1 MNTAIE
7 LNRLPKPTVIEE
19 LSFDQIYK
27 QLEETFSKSFPEH
40 ELYISDPAMKLLEV
54 AAYRE
59 LLLRQRINDAT
70 KSVMLAFAK
79 GSDLDNL
86 AALFGVRRVS
96 DEDDDR
102 FRHRIPLSLEGY
114 SMAGTK
120 GAYEYHTMS
129 FDDKI
134 KDVFVTSDEPGRVSV
149 YALVE
154 HINNTDELKSALEKY
169 LRSEEIRPLTDLVSV
184 TLVVPSTHSVKANI
198 FLNVG
203 ASEQEVKFSI
213 FSALDAFEKAHKVF
227 GCELPYS
234 GLIDAL
240 HQPGV
245 RKVKLLSPAE
255 DIVPNRTEA
264 IGITVDLV
272 FME

>member
-19 LSFDQIYK
+19 LDFEQIYK
-27 QLEETFSKSFPEH
+27 QLEQTFTAAVPEH
-40 ELYISDPAMKLLEV
+40 ELHISDPAIKLLEV

-70 KSVMLAFAK
+70 RSVMLAFAQ
-79 GSDLDNL
+79 GNDLDNL
-86 AALFGVRRVS
+86 AALFGVQRAMNEE
-96 DEDDDR
+96 DER

-154 HINNTDELKSALEKY
+154 HINNTDELKSALEEY

-203 ASEQEVKFSI
+203 ASEQEVKL

-255 DIVPNRTEA
+255 DIVPNKTEA
-264 IGITVDLV
+264 IGISADLV